1 VIDEMNLFNQQIR
14 KPSMLPMPDIYCGQE
29 NLNEEE
35 EINEDVKESSSIKL
49 FFKLILLLFRK
60 LQDKIKRNKLVI
72 LIISLFILYLK
83 RNRIKSI
90 ILDILFV
97 LG

>member
-1 VIDEMNLFNQQIR
+1 MGTQQLII
-14 KPSMLPMPDIYCGQE
+14 KE

-49 FFKLILLLFRK
+49 FFKLILLLVRK

>member
-1 VIDEMNLFNQQIR
+1 MKDLEEIENRMGTQQLII
-14 KPSMLPMPDIYCGQE
+14 KE

-35 EINEDVKESSSIKL
+35 EINEEVKESSSIKL
-49 FFKLILLLFRK
+49 FFKLIILLFRK